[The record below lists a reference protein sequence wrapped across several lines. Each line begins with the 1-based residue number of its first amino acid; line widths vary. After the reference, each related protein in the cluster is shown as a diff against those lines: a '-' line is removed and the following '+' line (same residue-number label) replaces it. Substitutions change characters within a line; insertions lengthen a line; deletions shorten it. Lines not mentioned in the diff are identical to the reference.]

1 MRSLGPLILALAL
14 VSGCL
19 AQGYLGGAA
28 GYGVAKDLT
37 VNNAAGSATT
47 GFKSGAGLGAFAGHD
62 LYNYLGGELRY
73 LYRFSDLKLSS
84 GGAAITFGGHSH
96 AVHYDL
102 LIFARGREERVRPF
116 AAVGGGVRY
125 FRGTGTE
132 HAVQPLS
139 SFAILTRTS
148 QLKGLATVGG
158 GVQVKLLPHAF
169 LRVEFRDYL
178 SPVPKL
184 VITPVPGA
192 KLSSCWMHDFT
203 PLAGIGFSF

>member
-1 MRSLGPLILALAL
+1 MRTLGLLILAATL
-14 VSGCL
+14 VAGCL
-19 AQGYLGGAA
+19 GQGYIGGAA

-37 VNNAAGSATT
+37 VSNAAGSAST

-84 GGAAITFGGHSH
+84 GGASISFSGHSH

-102 LIFARGREERVRPF
+102 LIFGRGRQSPVRPF

-125 FRGTGTE
+125 FRGTGKE

-139 SFAILTRTS
+139 NFAILTKTS
-148 QLKGLATVGG
+148 QVKGLATVGG
-158 GVQVKLLPHAF
+158 GVQVKLGGHAF
-169 LRVEFRDYL
+169 LRAEFRDYM

-184 VITPVPGA
+184 LITPVPGA
-192 KLSSCWMHDFT
+192 KLSGCWMHDFT